1 MFKSCLSELEAGHGQ
16 QERCSGLQ
24 VGTAEIISPIAYICM
39 VYATIPSLNF
49 RAWLSPISISLC
61 RRMQT
66 CGQYSADSRCPRSF
80 CYRYGRRL
88 QLKCAG
94 CRSLAARSACVN
106 HDICG
111 EVERVELE
119 REATSQSQMRRN
131 PSRGSRRQPTHVIAR
146 SHIGRFDPERTYR
159 LGVEAK
165 NEILK
170 RIPGDLQRLMV

>member
-1 MFKSCLSELEAGHGQ
+1 
-16 QERCSGLQ
+16 
-24 VGTAEIISPIAYICM
+24 
-39 VYATIPSLNF
+39 
-49 RAWLSPISISLC
+49 
-61 RRMQT
+61 
-66 CGQYSADSRCPRSF
+66 
-80 CYRYGRRL
+80 
-88 QLKCAG
+88 
-94 CRSLAARSACVN
+94 
-106 HDICG
+106 
-111 EVERVELE
+111 VELE